1 MLGPDAVLATLLAT
15 LQTPFGPV
23 ETPFEPEP
31 GPFIALFGFG
41 FFVAAFGHI
50 IQSKTAI
57 AAGIFMCFAAIVLL
71 PLGLYLSE

>member
-1 MLGPDAVLATLLAT
+1 MPVPGHALAALLAE

-23 ETPFEPEP
+23 ETPFDPEP

-41 FFVAAFGHI
+41 FLVAAFGHI
-50 IQSKTAI
+50 IESKTTI
-57 AAGIFMCFAAIVLL
+57 AAGIFMCFSAVLLL

>member
-1 MLGPDAVLATLLAT
+1 MLAALLAS

-41 FFVAAFGHI
+41 FFVAMFGHI
-50 IQSKTAI
+50 IQSKTTI
-57 AAGIFMCFAAIVLL
+57 AAGLFMCFASIVLL